1 MAQLNHTQ
9 QLARTEE
16 ALTVLFCLID
26 DAYATLNPNGRR
38 YEPLKRLSDSE
49 IITLALLQQ
58 LRGVESERSFLRDTQ
73 RFFSHLFPGVV
84 GLHPSSF
91 HRRVRKLRRFLEPL
105 RREIVPELVGDPET
119 LLVDST
125 LLAAL
130 HPRQVPQSAGFPGA
144 TWVRWG
150 SFSVY
155 GVKLHILCATNGV
168 PLSYELTPANVAEV
182 RLTEE
187 LIAGANLRDDLARR
201 LFGDLAYRS
210 EALGHALAECGIS
223 LVTERA
229 DQHGKRQRIEIAL
242 SSLKR
247 VFGLGWTLATTL
259 VGLATRIAAKICATP
274 TPFTSTGCWV
284 ALKDASRNCG
294 RKPDNRH
301 LGALAGML
309 WVAAVSALML
319 AGSVGSP
326 AAGPRRLRRR
336 S

>member
-1 MAQLNHTQ
+1 MAQPNHTQ
-9 QLARTEE
+9 RLAQTEE

-26 DAYATLNPNGRR
+26 EAYALLNPRGQAHAS
-38 YEPLKRLSDSE
+38 LKKLSDSE
-49 IITLALLQQ
+49 IITLTLLQQ

-105 RREIVPELVGDPET
+105 RREIVSELVGDPET

-130 HPRQVPQSAGFPGA
+130 HPRQVAQSAGFPGA
-144 TWVRWG
+144 SWVRWG

-155 GVKLHILCATNGV
+155 GVKLHLLCATNGV
-168 PLSYELTPANVAEV
+168 PISYELTPANVAEV

-187 LIAGANLRDDLARR
+187 LLTESNLRDDLARR

-210 EALGHALAECGIS
+210 EALAHALAECGIS
-223 LVTERA
+223 LVTQRA
-229 DQHGKRQRIEIAL
+229 DQHGARQRIEIAL

-247 VFGLGWTLATTL
+247 VFGLGETPATTL
-259 VGLATRIAAKICATP
+259 VGLATRIAAKIAAYTYG
-274 TPFTSTGCWV
+274 FHV
-284 ALKDASRNCG
+284 NRLLG
-294 RKPDNRH
+294 RPQGRIKE
-301 LGALAGML
+301 L
-309 WVAAVSALML
+309 WA
-319 AGSVGSP
+319 
-326 AAGPRRLRRR
+326 
-336 S
+336 